1 MKPWNRIKFAA
12 ALKSRADHPLSN
24 FEVHDEV
31 CARCGRERT
40 FANMKHTRLYGYMC
54 VCGAQE
60 WVAAQQSLAIDN
72 ELSTQHGVQQTTEC
86 IYCECPSC
94 RATGLP
100 ESFIRLRY

>member
-60 WVAAQQSLAIDN
+60 WVAAQQSVVCPEKSSLHYVQGKRLLAGASPV
-72 ELSTQHGVQQTTEC
+72 LVRVRPPGSRQ
-86 IYCECPSC
+86 PM
-94 RATGLP
+94 
-100 ESFIRLRY
+100 